1 MGESERLPPRQICDR
16 CLKLEFHRS
25 RVTSDTVL
33 LAYRDLDDALGVTA
47 MAGDL
52 VSDSRT
58 GKIVWHGLI
67 GFLRQS
73 VFGRLAG
80 CENVNDSDQRINLG
94 AIRPCAGSSPVRPSN
109 LAACLLA
116 RISYTTGF
124 IGSKNL

>member
-1 MGESERLPPRQICDR
+1 MGESERRPLRQICDR

-124 IGSKNL
+124 IGGKNF

>member
-1 MGESERLPPRQICDR
+1 MGESERRPLRQICDR

-67 GFLRQS
+67 GFLHRPSGSEAARAQ
-73 VFGRLAG
+73 GRDPG
-80 CENVNDSDQRINLG
+80 
-94 AIRPCAGSSPVRPSN
+94 RPARVRPGAG
-109 LAACLLA
+109 L
-116 RISYTTGF
+116 
-124 IGSKNL
+124 

>member
-1 MGESERLPPRQICDR
+1 MGELELRPLRQICDR

-67 GFLRQS
+67 GFLRQL

-80 CENVNDSDQRINLG
+80 CEYVNDSDQRINLG
-94 AIRPCAGSSPVRPSN
+94 AIRPCAGSSPVRPLN

-116 RISYTTGF
+116 RIS
-124 IGSKNL
+124 